1 MTRNGN
7 GIDPSYRNRLGT
19 DLLLTLASDPVGE
32 GDVPLEESDGGTYK
46 IYPPVDIGLFTS
58 FKHRT
63 HLHYHA
69 GLPLGS
75 FSQRPPCYLV
85 SPHL

>member
-1 MTRNGN
+1 MNDQGSRVWQMEMR
-7 GIDPSYRNRLGT
+7 SSLAYRKRLGT

-58 FKHRT
+58 FKQRT
-63 HLHYHA
+63 YLHYHA
-69 GLPLGS
+69 SLPLCS
-75 FSQRPPCYLV
+75 FSQ
-85 SPHL
+85 